1 MLDDLRNS
9 SFLDEEEETQAQES
23 TAVLERP
30 ARRKPQKKFL
40 GMTAQERFILS
51 LMLFLLVC
59 AFSVL
64 ALFVTEKMVL
74 PFF

>member
-9 SFLDEEEETQAQES
+9 SFLDEEEESQNQES
-23 TAVLERP
+23 QEVRERP
-30 ARRKPQKKFL
+30 ARRRVKKTFL

-64 ALFVTEKMVL
+64 ALFVTESMVL
-74 PFF
+74 PF

>member
-9 SFLDEEEETQAQES
+9 SFLDEEEETQNQEAQA
-23 TAVLERP
+23 TLERP
-30 ARRKPQKKFL
+30 ARRKAPKKFL

-64 ALFVTEKMVL
+64 ALFVTESMVL
-74 PFF
+74 PF